1 MGMGFDSKCGF
12 VPPTI
17 LLGLL
22 LAPGCRVSFFG
33 GIQHSLVDGCSAM
46 RCNLGVL
53 TGEDECMSF
62 FATLYDGHNLLKLL
76 LKVKY
81 IKMKMSA
88 RANLFPSQFYSTY
101 FLPLSQ
107 S

>member
-1 MGMGFDSKCGF
+1 MGMGFDSKHDF
-12 VPPTI
+12 APPPI
-17 LLGLL
+17 LLRFLL
-22 LAPGCRVSFFG
+22 CPWMWVSFFG

-62 FATLYDGHNLLKLL
+62 FATLYGGHNLLKLL

-81 IKMKMSA
+81 TKMKMSA